1 MSIKIIEVSGAANS
15 SNQMTY
21 MIESEDVVAELPTNV
36 APMSTAITND
46 GILFVLGTDGVWRK
60 W

>member
-36 APMSTAITND
+36 APMSTA
-46 GILFVLGTDGVWRK
+46 V
-60 W
+60 